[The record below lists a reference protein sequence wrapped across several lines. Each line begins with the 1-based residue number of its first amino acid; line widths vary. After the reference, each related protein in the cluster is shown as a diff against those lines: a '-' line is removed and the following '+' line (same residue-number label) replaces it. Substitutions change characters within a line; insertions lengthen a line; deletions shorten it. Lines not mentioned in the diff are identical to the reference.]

1 MAFPLV
7 RPELDPGAD
16 PGVTRVVS
24 NNNDYLSAQLY
35 DYIMESS
42 FRDRPELKAL
52 RDETAKM
59 PLAVMQISPEQ
70 GQLMELLVK
79 ATGATKAI
87 EVGTFT
93 GYSAMVVAS
102 ALPAGG
108 KLVACDVSEEFTAVG
123 RKHWEQA
130 GVAGK
135 IDLRIGPAVATLDSM
150 IADGESGEYDMA
162 FIDADKTNYPTYY
175 ERCLTLLRT
184 GGLILVDNVLWGG
197 RVANPD
203 ESTLNI
209 RKLNRIMKDDDRIY
223 FSLIPVGDGLSL
235 AVKR

>member
-1 MAFPLV
+1 M
-7 RPELDPGAD
+7 
-16 PGVTRVVS
+16 S
-24 NNNDYLSAQLY
+24 NNNDYLSAELY
-35 DYIMESS
+35 DYILESS

-52 RDETAKM
+52 RDETAEM

-79 ATGATKAI
+79 AVGATKAI

-108 KLVACDVSEEFTAVG
+108 RLVACDVSEEFTSVG
-123 RKHWEQA
+123 RRHWAQA
-130 GVAGK
+130 GVGEK

-150 IADGESGEYDMA
+150 IANGEAGEYDMA

-175 ERCLTLLRT
+175 ERCLTLLRP
-184 GGLILVDNVLWGG
+184 GGLLLVDNVLWGG

-203 ESTLNI
+203 EADESTLNI
-209 RKLNRIMKDDDRIY
+209 RKLTRTMKDDDRIY

>member
-1 MAFPLV
+1 
-7 RPELDPGAD
+7 
-16 PGVTRVVS
+16 VS
-24 NNNDYLSAQLY
+24 NNNDYLSAELY
-35 DYIMESS
+35 DYILESS

-52 RDETAKM
+52 RDETAEM

-79 ATGATKAI
+79 AVGATKAI

-108 KLVACDVSEEFTAVG
+108 RLVACDVSEEFTSVG
-123 RKHWEQA
+123 RRHWAQA
-130 GVAGK
+130 GVGEK

-150 IADGESGEYDMA
+150 IANGEAGEYDMA

-175 ERCLTLLRT
+175 ERCLTLLRP
-184 GGLILVDNVLWGG
+184 GGLLLVDNVLWGG

-203 ESTLNI
+203 EADESTLNI
-209 RKLNRIMKDDDRIY
+209 RKLTRTMKDDDRIY